1 MGLFKTKAL
10 SFLNP
15 ATFTSLPASFLSFFF
30 FFLRIREIRKKPSYL
45 KKFVYFKINAKL
57 VESPLVSVEFFF
69 FF

>member
-30 FFLRIREIRKKPSYL
+30 FFEDQRNKKQTLLFEEIRI
-45 KKFVYFKINAKL
+45 F
-57 VESPLVSVEFFF
+57 
-69 FF
+69 

>member
-30 FFLRIREIRKKPSYL
+30 FFFEDQRNKKKTLLFEEIRI
-45 KKFVYFKINAKL
+45 F
-57 VESPLVSVEFFF
+57 
-69 FF
+69 